1 MHTLVLSPPLWP
13 VSIEVDIW
21 LRPTWRRIFET
32 YFAGT
37 DRIRQASTMLRRSQ
51 AASHHS
57 AKRPLDNHR
66 QKK

>member
-1 MHTLVLSPPLWP
+1 MHTLVLLSPPLWP

-37 DRIRQASTMLRRSQ
+37 DRIRQASTMLRRS
-51 AASHHS
+51 
-57 AKRPLDNHR
+57 
-66 QKK
+66 